1 MDFGSEGTVAN
12 KTSPRETHFVFWT
25 TLKRQWECKQGFF
38 THVLIH
44 LRRAYRFFSATEP
57 VSNKIK
63 PVSNSS
69 ADWAE
74 THEVLAP
81 AEELLERMAL
91 GRRREVLWVGRWT
104 STGSLFML
112 MQEVLIGL
120 DGY

>member
-1 MDFGSEGTVAN
+1 M
-12 KTSPRETHFVFWT
+12 
-25 TLKRQWECKQGFF
+25 
-38 THVLIH
+38 
-44 LRRAYRFFSATEP
+44 
-57 VSNKIK
+57 SNKIK

-69 ADWAE
+69 ADWAAS
-74 THEVLAP
+74 HEALAP

-120 DGY
+120 DGYYKKKVKDDGRPCVGRGCPERVEVEKLGGDDQVKLNICMYLSKHK